1 MMVQGMKRKLL
12 IIGPTPPPYHG
23 VAVATEMLL
32 HSELAW
38 AFEVSLVDTADRRG
52 IANVYKPDAYDVVLF
67 VKEWL
72 SLAKIV
78 FTERPHLVYLPI
90 SQSTLGILRD
100 SLFFWL
106 AYLSGCRLVI
116 HLHGG
121 NLRTWYEAQGKPVK
135 AYVSAFL
142 RRSER
147 IVVLGDSLRPIFDG
161 LADAKRIAVVSN
173 GIDWPR
179 QYVKDY
185 ERPRQDTRFRVLHVG
200 TLNRAKGTLALLA
213 AVPQVLRAKGD
224 RAEFVIAGE
233 WSNRED
239 RDEAMAFIREHDLS
253 AAVTFSGPVSGEQKQ
268 RLYASAD
275 LFVFAGIQQ
284 EGQPLVVLEAMAA
297 GLPVLYSDRGCLR
310 ETVIEGVTG
319 LEVRANDADDVAR
332 RIVWMMDNRPGR
344 EEMGRNA
351 RKRYEALYT
360 KERFIKDMV
369 SVFDSAGGESTAS
382 TA

>member
-32 HSELAW
+32 HSELAR

-78 FTERPHLVYLPI
+78 FTERPHLAYLPI

-100 SLFFWL
+100 SLFFWF

-121 NLRTWYEAQGKPVK
+121 NLRTWYETQGKPVK

-142 RRSER
+142 RRTER

-161 LADAKRIAVVSN
+161 LADAGRVAVVSN

-185 ERPRQDTRFRVLHVG
+185 EHPRQDARFRVLHVG

-239 RDEAMAFIREHDLS
+239 RDEAMAFVREHGLS
-253 AAVTFSGPVSGEQKQ
+253 VAVTFSGPVSGEEKL

>member
-1 MMVQGMKRKLL
+1 MKRKLL

-32 HSELAW
+32 QSELAR

-78 FTERPHLVYLPI
+78 FTERPHLAYLPI

-142 RRSER
+142 RRTER

-161 LADAKRIAVVSN
+161 LADAERVAVVSN

-185 ERPRQDTRFRVLHVG
+185 ERPRLDARFRVLHVG

-213 AVPQVLRAKGD
+213 AVPQVLRAEGN

-239 RDEAMAFIREHDLS
+239 RDEAMAFVREHGLS

-319 LEVRANDADDVAR
+319 LEVRANDAEDVAR
-332 RIVWMMDNRPGR
+332 RIVWMMDNQPGR